1 MMTVALARSEQLEL
15 KTTHYACVC
24 VCVSFCVSVTEHM
37 FKIAISLPV
46 TRAHAYTRVVTDD
59 RTARLNTEKL
69 QDI

>member
-1 MMTVALARSEQLEL
+1 MTVALARSEQLEL

-24 VCVSFCVSVTEHM
+24 VCVSVTEHM

-46 TRAHAYTRVVTDD
+46 TRAHAYTRVATDD